1 VERERE
7 RERERENDE
16 ARTGKVLSNSSLLT
30 DQFSGPNAPSIEIVV
45 GI

>member
-7 RERERENDE
+7 KENDE
-16 ARTGKVLSNSSLLT
+16 ARTGKVLSNSSCLT
-30 DQFSGPNAPSIEIVV
+30 DQFSGPNAPPPFEIAV